1 MPQLLSLAG
10 TWSNMEE
17 IAMTTFKHQLIG
29 LVGEE
34 F

>member
-1 MPQLLSLAG
+1 MHQLLSLAG
-10 TWSNMEE
+10 TWPNMAE
-17 IAMTTFKHQLIG
+17 IAMTTFRHQLIG